1 MPNSTMAASEQTA
14 EAPGAAGRD
23 ILPDVLRPGL
33 ALVFCGSA
41 AGHLSAQRGAYY
53 AHPGNLFWAV
63 LHRVGLTPRRLTP
76 EEFVLLPD
84 FGIGLTDLGKR
95 HFGNDRDLPADA
107 YDRARLCRTI
117 ETMRPRLLAFT
128 SKTPARHVLGRAV
141 AFGPQPER
149 IGATGIFVLPSPSG
163 RARRFW
169 DEAPWR
175 ALAAEVRGR
184 SCL

>member
-1 MPNSTMAASEQTA
+1 MAAPEVVPATPGMA
-14 EAPGAAGRD
+14 EDD

-41 AGHLSAQRGAYY
+41 AGHLSARRGAYY

-63 LHRVGLTPRRLTP
+63 LHQVGLTPRRLAS
-76 EEFVLLPD
+76 EEFALLPE

-117 ETMRPRLLAFT
+117 QTMQPRLLAFT

-149 IGATGIFVLPSPSG
+149 IGATEIFVLPSPSG

-175 ALAAEVRGR
+175 ALAARVREL
-184 SCL
+184 SCG